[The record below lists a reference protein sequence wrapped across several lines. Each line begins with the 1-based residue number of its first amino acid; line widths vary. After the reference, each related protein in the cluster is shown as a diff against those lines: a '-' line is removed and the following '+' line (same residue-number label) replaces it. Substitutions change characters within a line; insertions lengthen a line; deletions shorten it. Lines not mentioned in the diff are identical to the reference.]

1 MKKNITIN
9 LCGRLYQIDEDAYE
23 LLSQYLDALR
33 NYFKKQDGGEE
44 IANDIEERVAELFD
58 NLKVQGIEAITIEH
72 VQDIIQRIEGNT
84 LSLEDSVR
92 EFERGMNILNGLETE
107 LGDLNRK
114 ITVLR
119 TGKDGTPEETPQGG
133 ER

>member
-1 MKKNITIN
+1 MTDQEPEKIPEKIPFET
-9 LCGRLYQIDEDAYE
+9 RLQ
-23 LLSQYLDALR
+23 
-33 NYFKKQDGGEE
+33 
-44 IANDIEERVAELFD
+44 
-58 NLKVQGIEAITIEH
+58 H

>member
-1 MKKNITIN
+1 MTDQEPEIIPEKIPFET
-9 LCGRLYQIDEDAYE
+9 RLQ
-23 LLSQYLDALR
+23 
-33 NYFKKQDGGEE
+33 
-44 IANDIEERVAELFD
+44 
-58 NLKVQGIEAITIEH
+58 H

-119 TGKDGTPEETPQGG
+119 TRKDGTPEETPQGG